1 MAVSRKDPKGRALHK
16 GETYRKTDGR
26 YVYNY
31 VDPFGRNRS
40 IYAPDLMTLRV
51 KERDLLKDQLDGID
65 IYLQGKAT
73 VNFVFE
79 RYMKTKIELRKT
91 TRAAYQYNYDHFV
104 RDNIGKKRIA
114 DIKYSD
120 VLNYYLYLMTEKGYS
135 KSTVDRIHTLL
146 NPTFNMAVRDR
157 IIRSNPANGVLAEV
171 SKKAGKNKGI
181 RHALTL
187 EQQRTFMN
195 YVENETKFQPWW
207 PLFMV
212 MLGTGV
218 RVGELIGLRWCDCD
232 FENRII
238 SINHSISY
246 RQIEEDGVK
255 SCQYILSEPKTEKG
269 IRNVPMMDE
278 VYDALMMEKEIQSII
293 GFNMMTIDGMSGF
306 IFRNRCG
313 KVHNPQTINQAIER
327 IRVDCNLQEEIRA
340 KKEHRNAVEV
350 PHFSCHILRHTFCTR
365 LCEVETNL
373 KTIQDIMGHK
383 DIQTTM
389 DIYAEA
395 TANMK
400 MDAIANVSKKLKF

>member
-31 VDPFGRNRS
+31 VDPFGKNRS

-51 KERDLLKDQLDGID
+51 KEKNLLRDQLDGLD
-65 IYLQGKAT
+65 VYLQGKAT
-73 VNFVFE
+73 INYVFD

-91 TRAAYQYNYDHFV
+91 TRAAYNYTYNHYV
-104 RDNIGKKRIA
+104 RDNFGKKKIA

-120 VLNYYLYLMTEKGYS
+120 VMNYYLHLITEGELT
-135 KSTVDRIHTLL
+135 KSTVEKIHTLL
-146 NPTFNMAVRDR
+146 NPTFNMAVRDD
-157 IIRSNPANGVLAEV
+157 IIRNNPANGVLGEL
-171 SKKAGKNKGI
+171 SKKAGGNKGI
-181 RHALTL
+181 RHALTI

-195 YVENETKFQPWW
+195 YVENETQCKSWW
-207 PLFMV
+207 PIFMV

-238 SINHSISY
+238 NINHSISY
-246 RQIEEDGVK
+246 RQIEEDGSK
-255 SCQYILSEPKTEKG
+255 ICKFILSEPKTEKG

-278 VYDALMMEKEIQSII
+278 VYEALMIEKEIQSII
-293 GFNMMTIDGMSGF
+293 GFNTMTIDGMSGF
-306 IFRNRCG
+306 VFRNRYG
-313 KVHNPQTINQAIER
+313 KVHNPQTINDAIER

-340 KKEHRNAVEV
+340 KKERRDAVEV
-350 PHFSCHILRHTFCTR
+350 PHFSCHVLRHTFCTR